1 MVTSP
6 FLANDMGGLES
17 SEARAELQI
26 ATDIEAVI
34 ANRSEKNII
43 KSFDIFA
50 RPLLF
55 LSRGDWGQSK
65 PYQALDSFH

>member
-1 MVTSP
+1 
-6 FLANDMGGLES
+6 MGGLES
-17 SEARAELQI
+17 SEARTELQI

-55 LSRGDWGQSK
+55 LSPGDWSLSK

>member
-1 MVTSP
+1 MFTSP
-6 FLANDMGGLES
+6 FLANDMGGLALS
-17 SEARAELQI
+17 KARAELQI

-34 ANRSEKNII
+34 ANLSEKNII
-43 KSFDIFA
+43 KSFDILA

-55 LSRGDWGQSK
+55 HFRGDWGLSK

>member
-1 MVTSP
+1 
-6 FLANDMGGLES
+6 MGGLES

-26 ATDIEAVI
+26 VTDIEAVI
-34 ANRSEKNII
+34 ANRSEKNMIR
-43 KSFDIFA
+43 SFDVFA

-55 LSRGDWGQSK
+55 LSRGDCGQSK

>member
-1 MVTSP
+1 
-6 FLANDMGGLES
+6 MGGLES

-26 ATDIEAVI
+26 ATDIVVVI
-34 ANRSEKNII
+34 ANRSEKNIL
-43 KSFDIFA
+43 KSFDMFA